1 MEDYYDYRHKASG
14 SALRTCWY
22 MFICIIVALFICA
35 LFSGC
40 RSIRYVPIETVRTDT
55 IYQTVLKRDSIH
67 VHDSVTIR
75 EKGDTVMIEHW
86 RTQWRDRLQR
96 DTVYRSRTD
105 SVQVPYPVERQL
117 SRWEQ
122 VCIDYGKVTM
132 GATVLL
138 LVFIIVWL
146 ARRLRK
152 SS

>member
-1 MEDYYDYRHKASG
+1 MDYYEYRHKASG

-22 MFICIIVALFICA
+22 MFIGIIVALFICA

-40 RSIRYVPIETVRTDT
+40 RSIQYVPVETVRTDT
-55 IYQTVLKRDSIH
+55 LYQKVLQRDSIH
-67 VHDSVTIR
+67 IHDSVTIR

-117 SRWEQ
+117 SKWEQ

>member
-22 MFICIIVALFICA
+22 MFIGIIVALFICA

-40 RSIRYVPIETVRTDT
+40 RSIQYVPVETVRTDT
-55 IYQTVLKRDSIH
+55 LYLKVIQRDSIH
-67 VHDSVTIR
+67 IHDSVTIR

-146 ARRLRK
+146 TRRLRK

>member
-1 MEDYYDYRHKASG
+1 MDYYDWKHRESSG
-14 SALRTCWY
+14 TLRMCWY
-22 MFICIIVALFICA
+22 MFIGIVVLLFLGA

-40 RSIRYVPIETVRTDT
+40 QTIRYVPVETVRTDT
-55 IYQTVLKRDSIH
+55 LYQKVLQRDSIH
-67 VHDSVTIR
+67 IHDSVTIR

-86 RTQWRDRLQR
+86 RTQWRDRVLR

-122 VCIDYGKVTM
+122 FCIDYGKVMT
-132 GATVLL
+132 GATVVL

>member
-1 MEDYYDYRHKASG
+1 MDYYEYRHKASG

-22 MFICIIVALFICA
+22 MFIGIIVALFICA

-40 RSIRYVPIETVRTDT
+40 RSIRYVPVETVRTDT
-55 IYQTVLKRDSIH
+55 LYQKVLQRDSIH
-67 VHDSVTIR
+67 IHDSVTIR

-117 SRWEQ
+117 SKWEQ
-122 VCIDYGKVTM
+122 FCIDYGKVMT
-132 GATVLL
+132 GATVVL

>member
-1 MEDYYDYRHKASG
+1 MDYYEYRHKASG

-22 MFICIIVALFICA
+22 MFIGIIVALFICA

-40 RSIRYVPIETVRTDT
+40 RSIRYVPVETVRTDT
-55 IYQTVLKRDSIH
+55 LYQKVLQRDSIH
-67 VHDSVTIR
+67 IHDSVTIR

-86 RTQWRDRLQR
+86 RTQWRDRVQR

-117 SRWEQ
+117 SHWEQ
-122 VCIDYGKVTM
+122 FCIDYGKVMT
-132 GATVLL
+132 GATVVL

>member
-1 MEDYYDYRHKASG
+1 MDYYEYRHKASG

-22 MFICIIVALFICA
+22 MFIGIIVALFICA

-55 IYQTVLKRDSIH
+55 LYQKVLQRDSIH
-67 VHDSVTIR
+67 IHDSVTIR

-117 SRWEQ
+117 SKWEQ
-122 VCIDYGKVTM
+122 FCIDYGKVMT
-132 GATVLL
+132 GATVVL

>member
-1 MEDYYDYRHKASG
+1 MDYYEYRHKASG

-22 MFICIIVALFICA
+22 MFIGIIVALFICA

-40 RSIRYVPIETVRTDT
+40 RSIRYVPVETVRTDT
-55 IYQTVLKRDSIH
+55 LYQTVLQRDSIH
-67 VHDSVTIR
+67 IHDSVTIR

-105 SVQVPYPVERQL
+105 SVKVPYPVERQL
-117 SRWEQ
+117 SRWEL

>member
-1 MEDYYDYRHKASG
+1 MDYYEYRHKASG

-22 MFICIIVALFICA
+22 MFIGIIVALFICA

-40 RSIRYVPIETVRTDT
+40 RSIRYVPVETVRTDT
-55 IYQTVLKRDSIH
+55 LYQKVLQRDSIH
-67 VHDSVTIR
+67 IHDSVTIR

-105 SVQVPYPVERQL
+105 SVQVPYSVERQL

-122 VCIDYGKVTM
+122 FCIDYGKVMT
-132 GATVLL
+132 GATVVL